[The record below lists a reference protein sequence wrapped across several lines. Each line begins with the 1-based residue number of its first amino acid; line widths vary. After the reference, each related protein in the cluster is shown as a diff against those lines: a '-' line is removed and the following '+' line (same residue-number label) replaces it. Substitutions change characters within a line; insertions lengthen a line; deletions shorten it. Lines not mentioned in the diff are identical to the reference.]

1 MTVCAVRCVHRVVR
15 NAANVTGKLTAGI
28 VTADALGCGS
38 LTSTGSIAA
47 GSASISGALDAGGM
61 ATVAGLQVG
70 PQDPDKPAE
79 GGEIRLAASPSA
91 GSHWY
96 ADVYANSFRLHTAGV
111 VPLQLSATGDLKV
124 KGTATVE
131 GDVLL
136 SGKLLKPSS
145 SSPTLGAYPSNLGVC
160 AHDHERAARK
170 DGFAATMGRRS
181 HGPCLRIAWCRAPPV
196 PRAHPRSESRIPPV
210 RRSALDCAGHTH
222 EHHVWPTSPEVRR
235 HIRSTQ
241 GRRCSPP
248 RREACE

>member
-1 MTVCAVRCVHRVVR
+1 
-15 NAANVTGKLTAGI
+15 
-28 VTADALGCGS
+28 
-38 LTSTGSIAA
+38 
-47 GSASISGALDAGGM
+47 M

-145 SSPTLGAYPSNLGVC
+145 SSPTLGAYPSNLGVI
-160 AHDHERAARK
+160 HTN
-170 DGFAATMGRRS
+170 TMYGQPPPSPPQTIQFLNVRENGHWGGWGALLTVFDDYFTPGRRQYWYS
-181 HGPCLRIAWCRAPPV
+181 SRGQGSLSEVSGSELGSCDCTVTRSSNGRVYDPDGSTNDLYEDRVYLNIPNYHYCSVRIEW
-196 PRAHPRSESRIPPV
+196 
-210 RRSALDCAGHTH
+210 SA
-222 EHHVWPTSPEVRR
+222 
-235 HIRSTQ
+235 RSTTFHPDPNAVQ
-241 GRRCSPP
+241 SDTGRSVKLLNGP
-248 RREACE
+248 AAW